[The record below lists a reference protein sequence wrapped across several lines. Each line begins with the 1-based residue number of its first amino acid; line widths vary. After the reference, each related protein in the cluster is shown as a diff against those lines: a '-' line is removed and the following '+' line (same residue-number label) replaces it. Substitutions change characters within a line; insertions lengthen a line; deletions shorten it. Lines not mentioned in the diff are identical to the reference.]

1 MDIDSLWTFLILTA
15 MLLMLVFTIEEQKL
29 RRRGFAIF
37 GLVVFLLFAA
47 FEGAML
53 ADLWQRGETGVLTLH
68 ALAAVLALFA
78 WRLAVSPLARVR
90 TKLAV
95 AWPLGIVV
103 GLGML
108 YGASDD
114 WKRGRKL
121 SAAVDVAADLYLS
134 YRCLAWIARLQA
146 QRDALRLARKQRPA
160 AIADPAPLTAR
171 SPRC

>member
-1 MDIDSLWTFLILTA
+1 MDIYLLGTFSILPA
-15 MLLMLVFTIEEQKL
+15 MLLMIVFTIEERKMH
-29 RRRGFAIF
+29 RRGAAIF
-37 GLVVFLLFAA
+37 GLVLFLAFTA

-53 ADLWQRGETGVLTLH
+53 AELWQRGDTGALTLH

-121 SAAVDVAADLYLS
+121 SAVGEVAADLYLS
-134 YRCLAWIARLQA
+134 YRCLAWIAQLQA
-146 QRDALRLARKQRPA
+146 QRDALRLARRQRPA
-160 AIADPAPLTAR
+160 AVVDPAPLVAR
-171 SPRC
+171 SPRR

>member
-1 MDIDSLWTFLILTA
+1 MDIDSLWTFSILVA
-15 MLLMLVFTIEEQKL
+15 MLSMLVFTSEERKM
-29 RRRGFAIF
+29 RRSGLAIF
-37 GLVVFLLFAA
+37 GLVLFLAFTV

-68 ALAAVLALFA
+68 ALVAVLALFA

-114 WKRGRKL
+114 WKRGRKV
-121 SAAVDVAADLYLS
+121 SAVAEVAADLYLS
-134 YRCLAWIARLQA
+134 YRCLAWIARLEA
-146 QRDALRLARKQRPA
+146 RRDALLLARKQRPA
-160 AIADPAPLTAR
+160 AVVDRAPLITR
-171 SPRC
+171 SSHR